1 MKKLILLLTFLLIP
15 FVIISAQKFDE
26 KSHIINGNQEYNE
39 GQYLKAEAQY
49 KIALSKNSNSIKGN
63 YNLGNALY
71 HQDKFDEARAHYDR
85 VIQSVQSTEL
95 DKAKAYHNIG
105 KSYFDQNEF
114 EKAANYFKESLKLN
128 PTDDDTRYN
137 YALAKKRLEQQEKEE
152 NETSDNS
159 ESNEGDSEQDEPSEG
174 NEQSPSGK
182 SGEGDESEESDTQ
195 QGNQSGGQNGMHD
208 GFGNRP
214 EEQQITKG
222 SKGEGSNPGESLNE
236 KRQEALLN
244 ALKQQEQRSFERII
258 SSKTQK
264 NKVRTEKDW

>member
-85 VIQSVQSTEL
+85 VIQNVQSTEL

-114 EKAANYFKESLKLN
+114 EKAVNYFKESLKLN

-182 SGEGDESEESDTQ
+182 NGQGEENDTQ